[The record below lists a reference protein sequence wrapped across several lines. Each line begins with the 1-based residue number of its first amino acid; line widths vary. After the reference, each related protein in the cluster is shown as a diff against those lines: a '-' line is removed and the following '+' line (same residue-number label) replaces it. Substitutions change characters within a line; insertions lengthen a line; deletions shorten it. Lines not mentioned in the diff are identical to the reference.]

1 MIKFKKP
8 FIKVVK
14 TTMTPFRKLKLLFKH
29 MMGLL
34 DVPVIYPYMGFGNS
48 NYVYVS
54 GIVTEY
60 KGLAKPKINQS
71 RWKNLLSMLKRYMGD
86 QMEGVNVKV
95 TFMGIEKIV
104 KTNTLGIF
112 HCNIEIKNKVHL
124 SNKLWYNIDFEL
136 LDDIIE
142 EQGNINATGQVLIL
156 ENKPEYGII
165 SDVDDTFL
173 ISHSTNTIKKMR
185 LMLFKNAITR
195 MPFEGVGAFFRALEK
210 GINKQ
215 ESNPFFYVSSSEW
228 NLYDLLVDFCD
239 FHHIPKGPFLLQE
252 KKINIL
258 KFWKSGGGKHN
269 HKLVKIRT
277 LLNLYKEMNFVLIGD
292 SGQKDAEIY
301 ATIAQ
306 EFPGRIKV
314 IYIRNVSSSKRVK
327 KIKQYT
333 KNSQKGQTD
342 LILVKNTE
350 EAAKDAIKRGL
361 LNSGELPN
369 ISIHK
374 ERDRRSKQKATM

>member
-8 FIKVVK
+8 FIKLVK
-14 TTMTPFRKLKLLFKH
+14 TTMTPFRKLKLLFKN

-34 DVPVIYPYMGFGNS
+34 DVPVIYPYMGFGNA
-48 NYVYVS
+48 NYIYVS

-60 KGLAKPKINQS
+60 KGLTKPKINQS
-71 RWKNLLSMLKRYMGD
+71 RLKNLLSMLKRYMGD
-86 QMEGVNVKV
+86 QMEGVKVKV
-95 TFMGIEKIV
+95 KFMSLEKVIT
-104 KTNTLGIF
+104 TNALGIF
-112 HCNIEIKNKVHL
+112 HCHIEIKNKSNL
-124 SNKLWYNIDFEL
+124 TNKLWYDIEFEL
-136 LDDIIE
+136 LEDIIE
-142 EQGNINATGQVLIL
+142 EQGSITAKGQVLIL
-156 ENKPEYGII
+156 ENNPGYGII

-173 ISHSTNTIKKMR
+173 ISHSTNAIKKMR

-210 GINKQ
+210 GMNEH

-239 FHHIPKGPFLLQE
+239 FHSIPKGPFLLQE
-252 KKINIL
+252 KKVNIL

-277 LLNLYKEMNFVLIGD
+277 LLNLYKSLNFILIGD

-301 ATIAQ
+301 ITIAK

-314 IYIRNVSSSKRVK
+314 IYIRNVSSLKREK
-327 KIKQYT
+327 EIKQNT
-333 KNSQKGQTD
+333 KNTLNGQTE

-350 EAAKDAIKRGL
+350 DAAKDAIERGL
-361 LNSGELPN
+361 IHSNELPS
-369 ISIHK
+369 ISIHTEK
-374 ERDRRSKQKATM
+374 DRRSKQKAKE

>member
-29 MMGLL
+29 KLGLL
-34 DVPVIYPYMGFGNS
+34 DVPVIYPYTGFGNT
-48 NYVYVS
+48 NYIYVS

-60 KGLAKPKINQS
+60 KGLTKPKIKQS
-71 RWKNLLSMLKRYMGD
+71 RWKNLLSMLKRYLGD

-95 TFMGIEKIV
+95 RFMGIEKIV
-104 KTNTLGIF
+104 TTNSLGIF
-112 HCNIEIKNKVHL
+112 HCNMQIKNRVNL
-124 SNKLWYNIDFEL
+124 SSELWYNINFEL

-142 EQGNINATGQVLIL
+142 EQGKITATGQVLIL
-156 ENKPEYGII
+156 ENNPEYGII

-210 GINKQ
+210 GMNKQ

-277 LLNLYKEMNFVLIGD
+277 LLNLYKNLNFVLIGD

-301 ATIAQ
+301 TTIAQ

-314 IYIRNVSSSKRVK
+314 IYIRNVSSSKRVE
-327 KIKQYT
+327 KIEQYT
-333 KNSQKGQTD
+333 KNSLKGQTD

-361 LNSGELPN
+361 IQAGELPN

-374 ERDRRSKQKATM
+374 ERDRRSKQIATM